1 MHLDTATGIGHTQ
14 ELVEQITPEIRAV
27 AGVDSVHWFLGG
39 SGPSF
44 YYNLMQRY
52 DSSPNFAQAMVSM
65 EDFEAANAAIP
76 LLQRRLDDRFPQAQ
90 VLVRKLEQGPPFN
103 APIEI
108 RIYGPDLDTLSQI
121 GDEVRRVV
129 LMTEDVIHARATL
142 SKGRPKARLVVDEN
156 QVRRAGLAP
165 VMLASQLQAV
175 TDGVRGGSILESTEE
190 LPVRIRIGEQER
202 RTPDDLYRM
211 HLAGTGAGQAV
222 NLASLGHMAYLP
234 SAGTIARRGNERV
247 NTIEAYL
254 RADVLPA
261 GVQAVIESELRAG
274 GIVLPPGY
282 RIEFG
287 GEGAERNAAVGNLLA
302 NVGMSAVLLVLTVV
316 LSFNSFRIS
325 TIIFAVAGLAPGL
338 GLLTVWSFGYPFGF
352 VVIVGL
358 MGLVGLAINAAI
370 VILAELKSDPL
381 AARGDVAAMMSSV
394 MNCTRHIGSTT
405 ITTLG
410 GFMPL
415 ILDGGGFWPPF
426 ALAIAGGT
434 VLTTILSFFLVPAAF
449 RLFARRRPF
458 AAAAREDRG
467 HFSPAGGSPTAR
479 SL

>member
-1 MHLDTATGIGHTQ
+1 M
-14 ELVEQITPEIRAV
+14 
-27 AGVDSVHWFLGG
+27 
-39 SGPSF
+39 
-44 YYNLMQRY
+44 
-52 DSSPNFAQAMVSM
+52 
-65 EDFEAANAAIP
+65 
-76 LLQRRLDDRFPQAQ
+76 
-90 VLVRKLEQGPPFN
+90 
-103 APIEI
+103 
-108 RIYGPDLDTLSQI
+108 
-121 GDEVRRVV
+121 
-129 LMTEDVIHARATL
+129 
-142 SKGRPKARLVVDEN
+142 
-156 QVRRAGLAP
+156 RRAGLAP
-165 VMLASQLQAV
+165 VTLASQLQAV

-211 HLAGTGAGQAV
+211 HLAGAGAGQAV

-302 NVGMSAVLLVLTVV
+302 NVGMIAVLLVLTVV

-325 TIIFAVAGLAPGL
+325 AIIFAVAGLAPGL

-467 HFSPAGGSPTAR
+467 HFSPAGGSPTAP